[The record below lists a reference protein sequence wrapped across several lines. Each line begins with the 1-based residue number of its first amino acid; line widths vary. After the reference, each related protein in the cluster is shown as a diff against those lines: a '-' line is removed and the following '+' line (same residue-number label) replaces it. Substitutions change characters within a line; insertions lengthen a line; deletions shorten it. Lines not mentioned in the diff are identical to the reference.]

1 MHLLNNFLNLFMTTG
16 ISLKNKILLLCMFIF
31 SSPFELNAQTFPDK
45 PIKIIVAFAPGG
57 LADTITRAL
66 QPKLSES
73 LGQPILIENK
83 GGAGGTLAES
93 QVSKSNPDGYTMM
106 VGVDSV
112 PVNPFIYKN
121 LNYDTFKDLQAV
133 SLLARVPLTLIVN
146 NNAPVS
152 NLNELIKYAQSKNG
166 SFSYAS
172 PGTGTSNHLYMEYF
186 KSIAN
191 VEMIHVPYKG
201 GSPALTDLIG
211 GQVEAMLIS
220 VTLANNQIK
229 SNSVKGLAVSSDK
242 RVALLPNI
250 KTFVEMGYPDLKAYT
265 WAGLFLPAGT
275 PTSISQRIHDE
286 FSKAIH
292 APDVINRFKD
302 LGAEVVMSSPSE
314 FSNVLKTTNEK
325 MGELISKRNISLN

>member
-1 MHLLNNFLNLFMTTG
+1 VK
-16 ISLKNKILLLCMFIF
+16 LKFIF
-31 SSPFELNAQTFPDK
+31 ICGLISTIFFESNAQTFPDK

-121 LNYDTFKDLQAV
+121 LNYDIFKDLQAV

-146 NNAPVS
+146 NNVPAS
-152 NLNELIKYAQSKNG
+152 NLNELIKYAQSKSG

-186 KSIAN
+186 KSLSN

-229 SNSVKGLAVSSDK
+229 TNSVKGLAVSSDK
-242 RVALLPNI
+242 RVTLLPNI

-275 PTSISQRIHDE
+275 PTNISQKIHDE

-292 APDVINRFKD
+292 APDIINRFKE

-314 FSNVLKTTNEK
+314 FSNVLRTTNEK
-325 MGELISKRNISLN
+325 MGDLINKRNISLY